1 MLDNGLF
8 TQEELEK
15 MDSSDL
21 RLKLNIFWDI
31 QREKAIQAEKLMDD
45 CENLEEQMKKIIEI
59 MIEKDPEEYKEYLE
73 SFRKE

>member
-21 RLKLNIFWDI
+21 RLKLNVFWAM
-31 QREKAIQAEKLMDD
+31 QKEMAIEAETLMND

-59 MIEKDPEEYKEYLE
+59 MIEKNPEEYKEYLE